1 LKSSNASLKRERQI
15 TNMKGKIAV
24 TGDSGDISFIDYKIV
39 INKK

>member
-1 LKSSNASLKRERQI
+1 M

-24 TGDSGDISFIDYKIV
+24 TGDKGDINFIDCKIV

>member
-1 LKSSNASLKRERQI
+1 M

-24 TGDSGDISFIDYKIV
+24 TGVRGDISFIDCKIV